1 MTEPR
6 EWTVSDANG
15 VIGLAHEGMIVAS
28 WAADSINSVRSTGDG
43 VLIVDCDGIYNAK
56 PGAELAIVIDELT
69 RAWRKEKTDVG

>member
-43 VLIVDCDGIYNAK
+43 VLIVDCDCH
-56 PGAELAIVIDELT
+56 
-69 RAWRKEKTDVG
+69 R